1 MAGREKKPLISVVVP
16 VYNVEKYLPKC
27 LDSLLAQTWQEL
39 EVIVVDD
46 GSPDNSWDIMQEY
59 ARRDSRV
66 RLIRQKNGGL
76 SAARNAGVE
85 AAQGEWIG
93 FLDSDD
99 YVAPEMY
106 ETLYRAAVER
116 DAQMAVCSFAYVTP
130 DGKPISRTSPITKN
144 EVLSGI
150 QIMERLAGPQ
160 NWYYITAWNRLY
172 QRKLFDTVR
181 FPVGKLHEDEYTAHL
196 FYWQCE
202 RVAIVK
208 EAMYYYVQQDGSIMH
223 TESVRRQVDGIQG
236 MLERA
241 DFALEHEVY
250 SLAFASCN
258 GALGRIVSA
267 KGGSEEERQA
277 LRQVREQAD
286 RVVDQLL
293 RVPGHRTEK
302 AKVALFRLSPGLY
315 RAALKMRPVR

>member
-1 MAGREKKPLISVVVP
+1 MAGREKKPLISVIVP
-16 VYNVEKYLPKC
+16 VYGVEAYLPKC

-85 AAQGEWIG
+85 AARGEWIG

-106 ETLYRAAVER
+106 ERLYRAAVEQG
-116 DAQMAVCSFAYVTP
+116 AQMAVCSFAYVTP
-130 DGKPISRTSPITKN
+130 GGKLIPRTSPITKN

-150 QIMERLAGPQ
+150 QMMERLAGPQ

-223 TESVRRQVDGIQG
+223 TESVRKRVDGAAG

-241 DFALEHEVY
+241 DFALEHELC

-258 GALGRIVSA
+258 GALGRIVFA
-267 KGGSEEERQA
+267 KSGSEER
-277 LRQVREQAD
+277 
-286 RVVDQLL
+286 
-293 RVPGHRTEK
+293 
-302 AKVALFRLSPGLY
+302 
-315 RAALKMRPVR
+315 

>member
-1 MAGREKKPLISVVVP
+1 MEKKGPLISVIVP

-39 EVIVVDD
+39 EIIVVDD

-76 SAARNAGVE
+76 SAARNAGVD
-85 AAQGEWIG
+85 AARGEWIG

-106 ETLYRAAVER
+106 ETLYRVALKKN
-116 DAQMAVCSFAYVTP
+116 AQMAVCNLTYMTP
-130 DGKPISRTSPITKN
+130 DGKSIPRTSPITKD
-144 EVLSGI
+144 EVLTGI
-150 QIMERLAGPQ
+150 QMMGRLAGPQ
-160 NWYYITAWNRLY
+160 NWYYIMATNKLY
-172 QRKLFDTVR
+172 QRRLFEKVC
-181 FPVGKLHEDEYTAHL
+181 FPVGKFHEDEYTAHL

-202 RVAIVK
+202 SVAVIK
-208 EAMYYYVQQDGSIMH
+208 DAMYYYVQQEGSIMH
-223 TESVRRQVDGIQG
+223 TESVRKRVDGAAG

-250 SLAFASCN
+250 GLAFASCN
-258 GALGRIVSA
+258 GALGRIVFA
-267 KGGSEEERQA
+267 KDGSEEEQQT

-286 RVVDQLL
+286 RTIDRLL
-293 RVPGHRTEK
+293 RVPGYRTEK

>member
-1 MAGREKKPLISVVVP
+1 MEKKEPLISVIVP

-116 DAQMAVCSFAYVTP
+116 DAQMAVCNFTYVDVEGNLLP
-130 DGKPISRTSPITKN
+130 QRSPITKD
-144 EVLSGI
+144 ETLTREEILVRLSGP
-150 QIMERLAGPQ
+150 MA
-160 NWYYITAWNRLY
+160 WYYATAWNRLY
-172 QRKLFDTVR
+172 RRELFGDVR
-181 FPVGKLHEDEYTAHL
+181 FPVGKFHEDEYTAHL

-267 KGGSEEERQA
+267 KGGSEEECQA
-277 LRQVREQAD
+277 LRQAREQAD

-293 RVPGHRTEK
+293 RVPGYRTEK

>member
-1 MAGREKKPLISVVVP
+1 MAG
-16 VYNVEKYLPKC
+16 
-27 LDSLLAQTWQEL
+27 
-39 EVIVVDD
+39 
-46 GSPDNSWDIMQEY
+46 
-59 ARRDSRV
+59 RDSRV
-66 RLIRQKNGGL
+66 RPIRQENDGL

-85 AAQGEWIG
+85 AARGEWIG

-106 ETLYRAAVER
+106 ERLYRAAVEQG
-116 DAQMAVCSFAYVTP
+116 AQMTVCSFVYVTP

-150 QIMERLAGPQ
+150 QMMERLAGPQ

-172 QRKLFDTVR
+172 QRKLFDAVR

-223 TESVRRQVDGIQG
+223 TESVRRQVDGAAG

-258 GALGRIVSA
+258 GALGRIVFA

-277 LRQVREQAD
+277 LRQVKEQAD
-286 RVVDQLL
+286 RIIDRLL